1 VYYRNP
7 SLFFDHHLK
16 QYSKSRRYAPI
27 YWPLST
33 PAGSYTRWLYYHRL
47 NDQIL
52 YTAVNGF
59 VEPKLREVSR
69 EVRRL
74 RQLTLRTQN
83 QEADLERLSDL
94 EAELIGFKA
103 ELLRIAA
110 FWRPN
115 LNDGV
120 QITAAPLWKLF
131 RPRQWRK
138 RLQQNWGKLEAG
150 EYDWAHLAMSIWPER
165 VVPKCRQDR
174 SLAIAHDLE
183 ELFWVEEE
191 GDWRLLQSPPQEI
204 ARQRQRQRTR
214 VREEVRQALA
224 ELAAGRAQDMPA
236 RAVWEKLAAG
246 EWDDTL
252 LALRLWPERVA
263 KKVWADRIIAHKL
276 GVPIPGK
283 GKRRHKPPRKFIKEL
298 VEAGEPA
305 EIPLLE
311 QALAD
316 EDAPLGQVWAELA
329 AGGRDDQPLALAL
342 WPDRVIDKC
351 LADVSL
357 AERHG
362 LAPFFWTQHPTGV
375 WRRRKDP
382 DEEIR
387 DEIQR
392 RKRQ

>member
-1 VYYRNP
+1 
-7 SLFFDHHLK
+7 
-16 QYSKSRRYAPI
+16 
-27 YWPLST
+27 
-33 PAGSYTRWLYYHRL
+33 
-47 NDQIL
+47 
-52 YTAVNGF
+52 
-59 VEPKLREVSR
+59 
-69 EVRRL
+69 
-74 RQLTLRTQN
+74 
-83 QEADLERLSDL
+83 
-94 EAELIGFKA
+94 
-103 ELLRIAA
+103 
-110 FWRPN
+110 
-115 LNDGV
+115 
-120 QITAAPLWKLF
+120 
-131 RPRQWRK
+131 
-138 RLQQNWGKLEAG
+138 
-150 EYDWAHLAMSIWPER
+150 MSIWPER

-263 KKVWADRIIAHKL
+263 TVVWNNALIAHKL

-305 EIPLLE
+305 LIPLLE